1 MSAPSIRS
9 ILQYEAAVQ
18 TAWSAILQNAG
29 IPAGQVFIEFLSQSA
44 VTPRVEINLTN
55 IVPTLHRG
63 AFEPGQFTFDA
74 WHGKLVTR
82 VITRRNVNGAQHDDF
97 LGIARAEALYFK
109 ARFTPALL
117 PYHVMTQ
124 IEEES
129 THRMIDPERD
139 EDITELTHKIV
150 LSVRAGAW
158 PATE

>member
-1 MSAPSIRS
+1 MSAPSIRN

-18 TAWSAILQNAG
+18 TAWRAILENAG
-29 IPAGQVFIEFLSQSA
+29 VPVGSVFLEFVTQTS

-55 IVPTLHRG
+55 VVPTLHRG
-63 AFEPGQFTFDA
+63 QFLPGMFTFDA
-74 WHGKLVTR
+74 WHGQLVTR
-82 VITRRNVNGAQHDDF
+82 VVTRRSVNGAAHDDL

-109 ARFTPALL
+109 NRFTVTLL
-117 PYHVMTQ
+117 PWHCMTQ
-124 IEEES
+124 IEEAS

-158 PATE
+158 PPGE